1 MSQDILNILTGPQM
15 TKVCAPMVRYS
26 KLPFRTLVRKY
37 DCDICFTPMIL
48 ADSFVQS
55 SKARD
60 SEFST
65 NEGDSPLIV
74 QFAAKE
80 VDDFVEATEMVAP
93 YSNGVDLNCGCPQRW
108 ALKDGY
114 GADLLTKPQ
123 LVKELVSNVR
133 NRIPKPF
140 TVSVKIRILK
150 DIKKTIEFSRAI
162 EHAGVSFLTVH
173 ARTPDMR
180 NEPIDLD
187 SLKLVRSCVH
197 LPMIANGN
205 VRSFEDAKTLY
216 EESKC
221 NGVMVAGGILTNP
234 AIFSGYKNTP
244 VECIQDWLDI
254 TSTMSTQ
261 FMCMHHHLVFML
273 EKVLTKKEKLVF
285 NVLNNKSD
293 VYDFLKERFDIQ
305 PRTFEKE
312 YSVTKCEFNAVP
324 RKNVQKSNF
333 EDECSINLENLF
345 IQ

>member
-1 MSQDILNILTGPQM
+1 M
-15 TKVCAPMVRYS
+15 
-26 KLPFRTLVRKY
+26 
-37 DCDICFTPMIL
+37 
-48 ADSFVQS
+48 
-55 SKARD
+55 
-60 SEFST
+60 
-65 NEGDSPLIV
+65 
-74 QFAAKE
+74 
-80 VDDFVEATEMVAP
+80 
-93 YSNGVDLNCGCPQRW
+93 DLNCGCPQRW

-123 LVKELVSNVR
+123 LVKELVSTVR

-150 DIKKTIEFSRAI
+150 DIKKTMELCRAI
-162 EHAGVSFLTVH
+162 EHAGASFLTVH

-205 VRSFEDAKTLY
+205 VRSFEDANVLY

-234 AIFSGYKNTP
+234 AIFSGHKNTP

-254 TSTMSTQ
+254 TSTMSTP

-293 VYDFLKERFDIQ
+293 VYDFLKERFDIK
-305 PRTFEKE
+305 PRTFEEE
-312 YSVTKCEFNAVP
+312 YAVTECEFKIVP
-324 RKNVQKSNF
+324 RKVVQKLDF
-333 EDECSINLENLF
+333 EDDSGINLENLF